1 MGSAKVRPPLTIR
14 PPSVRAETATGV
26 SRQIEH
32 LLVTG
37 ICMLLAFG
45 PLAFGAVQ
53 EWAICV
59 LEVGAA
65 FLLLIWIAREFSKT
79 EPRIIFY
86 PAFVPVALFGM
97 LILFQLSF
105 KTSAYWYATWY
116 RALLWAAYGVVFFLV
131 SQCFCRTSLCE
142 GIWNLLRFL
151 RILYC
156 CLRDCAGVY
165 LERQNLLGSS
175 QQEPRL
181 GLRPLRESLPLR
193 RPDGTSRSNPAS
205 DLPWANLFGK
215 PLRLLFAFL
224 ALVIGVSIFLS
235 QSLGGMLAFTVEI
248 GFLVVFLTT
257 RRSKGRLPL
266 LVALCAALAVCVVLL
281 RPHGLADR
289 LANLQH
295 PVKRGNAEMR
305 AAIVKDSVKM
315 VKDRPIIGWGLGTFP
330 VVYPSFRSFYTNF
343 FVNEAHNDFVQL
355 LVETGI
361 AGFSL
366 IMTFLVLTYKAGI
379 RGTEHWRY
387 EPRATMA
394 LAALIGCTGLLIHG
408 LADFNLQIPANA
420 ALFVALAAMA
430 IAGSTVAPAQ

>member
-1 MGSAKVRPPLTIR
+1 M
-14 PPSVRAETATGV
+14 RAVAATGG
-26 SRQIEH
+26 SHQIEH

-65 FLLLIWIAREFSKT
+65 SLLLIWIAWEFSKT
-79 EPRIIFY
+79 QPRIIFY

-97 LILFQLSF
+97 LILFQLFF
-105 KTSAYWYATWY
+105 KTSAYWYATWF
-116 RALLWAAYGVVFFLV
+116 RALLWAAYGVLFFLV
-131 SQCFCRTSLCE
+131 SQCFCRAAYAKGFGVFFALYGFCIAVFAIAQEFTSN
-142 GIWNLLRFL
+142 GKIYWVVPNRNLGWV
-151 RILYC
+151 YGPYVNHSHY
-156 CLRDCAGVY
+156 AG
-165 LERQNLLGSS
+165 LMELLV
-175 QQEPRL
+175 PI
-181 GLRPLRESLPLR
+181 PLVIAM
-193 RPDGTSRSNPAS
+193 G
-205 DLPWANLFGK
+205 NLFGK
-215 PLRLLFAFL
+215 PLRLLFAFV
-224 ALVIGVSIFLS
+224 ALVMGISIVLS
-235 QSLGGMLAFTVEI
+235 QSLGGMLAFTAEI
-248 GFLVVFLTT
+248 GLLVIFLTT
-257 RRSKGRLPL
+257 RRSKSRVPL

-295 PVKRGNAEMR
+295 PIKRGSAEMR
-305 AAIVKDSVKM
+305 AAIVKDSVEI

-330 VVYPSFRSFYTNF
+330 VIYPSFRSFYTNF
-343 FVNEAHNDFVQL
+343 FVNEAHNDFIQL

-379 RGTEHWRY
+379 RGAEYWRY
-387 EPRATMA
+387 EPRAALA

-408 LADFNLQIPANA
+408 LVDFNFQIPANA

-430 IAGSTVAPAQ
+430 IAGSSAAPAE

>member
-1 MGSAKVRPPLTIR
+1 MRPP
-14 PPSVRAETATGV
+14 PVRAEAATGV

-65 FLLLIWIAREFSKT
+65 FLLLIWIAWEFSKT

-116 RALLWAAYGVVFFLV
+116 RALLWAAYGVLFFLV
-131 SQCFCRTSLCE
+131 SQCFCRTAYAKGF
-142 GIWNLLRFL
+142 GIFFAFYGFCIAVFAIAQEFTSNGKIYWIVPNRNLGWV
-151 RILYC
+151 YGPYVNHSHY
-156 CLRDCAGVY
+156 AG
-165 LERQNLLGSS
+165 LMELLV
-175 QQEPRL
+175 PI
-181 GLRPLRESLPLR
+181 PLVIAM
-193 RPDGTSRSNPAS
+193 G
-205 DLPWANLFGK
+205 NLFGK

-257 RRSKGRLPL
+257 RRSKSRLPL

-295 PVKRGNAEMR
+295 PVKRASAEMR
-305 AAIVKDSVKM
+305 AAIAKDSVKM

-379 RGTEHWRY
+379 RGAEHWRY

-394 LAALIGCTGLLIHG
+394 LAALIGCTGLLVHG